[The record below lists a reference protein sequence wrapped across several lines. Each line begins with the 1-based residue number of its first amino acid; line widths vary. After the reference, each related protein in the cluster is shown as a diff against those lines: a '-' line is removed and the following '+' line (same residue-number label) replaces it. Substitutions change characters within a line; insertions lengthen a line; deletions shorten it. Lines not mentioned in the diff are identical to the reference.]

1 MKKIF
6 LYFLCAA
13 ALLSIGTSCEKF
25 LDAES
30 PSAFDSATVF
40 ANYGLAEGTIYG
52 ITETFCEVNSY
63 RGRFLPWYGFNT
75 DVEWYNTYKP
85 GDGKSDIAAYQ
96 CEPNNAQL
104 NLSNGPFPLMYMG
117 IERAN
122 LVIEGIREYGNIT
135 ENADMAYLLG
145 EALTLRAMIYYDLI
159 KAWGDVPARFA
170 SLESSTI
177 YAAKES
183 RDVIFNQILQDL
195 EEAIPYIPYP
205 GETKATSR
213 TDRVNKVFAEGL
225 YARIALLAS
234 GYALR
239 PDDGMV
245 GTGDLGTIRLSN
257 DSNLQKSALYPK
269 ALNYLKDAISSGTA
283 SLETNY
289 QNYWYNQ
296 NNMNNLTA
304 GPAYETLYV
313 IPFGAGRGRWNFTFA
328 VNSEGASISGGVSRG
343 GDAGPVP
350 TLYFKFGANDQ
361 RRDVTC
367 VNFSWAKDDSIEP
380 SGIAKWFFGKY
391 RFEWMNAQP
400 YTGGNDDG
408 IKPVVMR
415 FADILLMA
423 AEIANE
429 QGDLSYAKNCLLQVR
444 ERAYVN
450 HEDEAEAYVNSI
462 GDKNAM
468 FNAIVD
474 ERALEFCG
482 EFLRKADLIRWNLLK
497 TKLDEAAEDMLALRD
512 LSGDYSN
519 LSGDIAY
526 ALSADEKSLDIVFLT
541 AGEEVPAGYEVSA
554 RYVNKYDDGKNTGFY
569 YDRIKGIY
577 YRNPEQYMFWPIF
590 NDTMTNSQGHIKNDY
605 GYDSI

>member
-6 LYFLCAA
+6 LYFLSAA
-13 ALLSIGTSCEKF
+13 ALLILGTSCEKF
-25 LDAES
+25 LDTES
-30 PSAFDSATVF
+30 PSSFDSATVF
-40 ANYGLAEGTIYG
+40 SNYDLVEGTIFG

-85 GDGKSDIAAYQ
+85 GDGKSDIAGYQ
-96 CEPNNAQL
+96 CEPNNSQL

-122 LVIEGIREYGNIT
+122 LVIEGLREYGNVE

-159 KAWGDVPARFA
+159 KAWGDVPARFT
-170 SLESSTI
+170 SLTSETI

-183 RDVIFNQILQDL
+183 RDVIFKQILADL

-205 GETKATSR
+205 GTTAATSR
-213 TDRVNKVFAEGL
+213 TDRVNKLFAEGL

-234 GYALR
+234 GYAIR

-257 DSNLQKSALYPK
+257 DSELSKGTLYPK
-269 ALNYLKDAISSGTA
+269 ALAYLKDAINSGTA
-283 SLETNY
+283 SLANDFED
-289 QNYWYNQ
+289 YWYRQ
-296 NNMNNLTA
+296 NNMDNLTA
-304 GPAYETLYV
+304 GPAFETLYV

-328 VNSEGASISGGVSRG
+328 VSSEGASISNGVSRG
-343 GDAGPVP
+343 GDAGPLP
-350 TLYFKFGANDQ
+350 TMYFKYGKNDQ

-367 VNFSWAKDDSIEP
+367 VNYKWNKDNTIEP
-380 SGIAKWFFGKY
+380 AGIGKWFFGKY
-391 RFEWMNAQP
+391 RFELMNAQP

-415 FADILLMA
+415 YADILLMA

-429 QGDLSYAKNCLLQVR
+429 QGELATAKNYLKQVR
-444 ERAYVN
+444 ERAYIDN
-450 HEDEAEAYVNSI
+450 WEEADAYVEAI
-462 GDKNAM
+462 GDKDAM
-468 FNAIVD
+468 FKAIVD

-482 EFLRKADLIRWNLLK
+482 EFLRKTDLIRWNLLK
-497 TKLDEAAEDMLALRD
+497 TKLDEAADDMLALRD
-512 LSGDYSN
+512 LQGGYSD
-519 LSGDIAY
+519 LTGDICYTLAE
-526 ALSADEKSLDIVFLT
+526 DEKSISITFLT
-541 AGEEVPAGYEVSA
+541 ADDDIPAGATVSTG
-554 RYVNKYDDGKNTGFY
+554 YVNKYDDGKKTGFY

>member
-6 LYFLCAA
+6 TYILSTVV
-13 ALLSIGTSCEKF
+13 LLTLGTSCEKF

-40 ANYGLAEGTIYG
+40 SNYDLAEGTIFG

-75 DVEWYNTYKP
+75 DIEWYNTYKP
-85 GDGKSDIAAYQ
+85 GDGKSDIAGYQ

-122 LVIEGIREYGNIT
+122 LVIEGIREYGDI
-135 ENADMAYLLG
+135 ENNAGMAYLLG

-159 KAWGDVPARFA
+159 KAWGDVPARFT

-177 YAAKES
+177 YAPKES
-183 RDVIFNQILQDL
+183 RDVIFKQILADL

-205 GETKATSR
+205 GQTDATSR
-213 TDRVNKVFAEGL
+213 ADRVNKVFAEGL
-225 YARIALLAS
+225 YARIALMAS

-245 GTGDLGTIRLSN
+245 GTGDLGSVRLTS
-257 DSNLQKSALYPK
+257 DAELQKSALYPK
-269 ALNYLKDAISSGTA
+269 ALNYLKDAISSGSA
-283 SLETNY
+283 SLEPDFEL
-289 QNYWYNQ
+289 YWYKQ
-296 NNMNNLTA
+296 NNMLNLTA
-304 GPAYETLYV
+304 GPGSETLYV

-328 VNSEGASISGGVSRG
+328 INSEGASISGGVSRG

-350 TLYFKFGANDQ
+350 TLYFKYGDNDL

-367 VNFSWAKDDSIEP
+367 VNYKWNKDNSIEP
-380 SGIAKWFFGKY
+380 AGIAKWFFGKY
-391 RFEWMNAQP
+391 RFEWMDAQP

-415 FADILLMA
+415 YADILLMA
-423 AEIANE
+423 AEIAND
-429 QGDLSYAKNCLLQVR
+429 QGDLTYAKNCLQEVR
-444 ERAYVN
+444 ERAYGDN
-450 HEDEAEAYVNSI
+450 WEEAEAYVAGISS
-462 GDKNAM
+462 KEAM

-497 TKLDEAAEDMLALRD
+497 AKLDEAADDMLALRD
-512 LSGDYSN
+512 LQGDYSD
-519 LSGDIAY
+519 LSGDICYTLA
-526 ALSADEKSLDIVFLT
+526 ADEKSIDITFLK
-541 AGEEVPAGYEVSA
+541 AGEEIPSGAEVSTG
-554 RYVNKYDDGKNTGFY
+554 YVNKYDDGKKSGFY

-590 NDTMTNSQGHIKNDY
+590 NDTMTNSQGYIKNDY